1 MQGFSHTMPY
11 EMKAGE
17 TLGATLKAFWSATD
31 LTAHDLSIVVQA
43 EKSPVTIKMEHD
55 HESSSF
61 PNFTLSEN
69 V

>member
-1 MQGFSHTMPY
+1 MPY